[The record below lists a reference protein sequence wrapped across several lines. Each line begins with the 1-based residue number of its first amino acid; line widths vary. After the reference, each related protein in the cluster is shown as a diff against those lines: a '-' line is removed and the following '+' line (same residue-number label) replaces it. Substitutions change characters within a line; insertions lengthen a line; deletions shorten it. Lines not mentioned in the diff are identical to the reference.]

1 MKTIRKVAFLFLGL
15 LGLAFLSIP
24 TITLNAEES
33 VSTDVSESDFEQK
46 TYVYEEEN
54 NICEIT
60 LLNEDEC
67 SVLLTYDGETIEGIT
82 TYSLEDNVLTLY
94 NPDESGTPQTISFE
108 LNSDGTLTP
117 LLEENET
124 EDSEENI
131 VFEDL
136 ILELEGKIEYYKS
149 LLENETFRTVIEAI
163 ITFLVILIARLIEN
177 KSFKKATNS
186 LISSNQQNA
195 IVKAAME
202 QKQKEDLAAIEAL
215 KSDVVNYIN
224 EAIETIKSENVNSK
238 DIAKIVN
245 VGFKTVNAAILKL
258 LQDSQ
263 TLTNKIIELSKE
275 IELLKT
281 PKGVDNDEEDS
292 II

>member
-1 MKTIRKVAFLFLGL
+1 MKTIRKIAFLFLGL

-33 VSTDVSESDFEQK
+33 VSTGVSESYFEQK

-94 NPDESGTPQTISFE
+94 NPDELGTPRTISFE

-195 IVKAAME
+195 IAKAAME

>member
-202 QKQKEDLAAIEAL
+202 QKQKEDWHRTY
-215 KSDVVNYIN
+215 V
-224 EAIETIKSENVNSK
+224 
-238 DIAKIVN
+238 
-245 VGFKTVNAAILKL
+245 
-258 LQDSQ
+258 
-263 TLTNKIIELSKE
+263 
-275 IELLKT
+275 
-281 PKGVDNDEEDS
+281 
-292 II
+292 

>member
-15 LGLAFLSIP
+15 LGLAFLTIP

-33 VSTDVSESDFEQK
+33 VSTEVSESDFEQK
-46 TYVYEEEN
+46 KYVYEEEN

-94 NPDESGTPQTISFE
+94 NPDELGTPQTISFE

-136 ILELEGKIEYYKS
+136 ILELEEKIEYYKS
-149 LLENETFRTVIEAI
+149 LLENETLRTVIEAI

-195 IVKAAME
+195 IAKAAME

-215 KSDVVNYIN
+215 KSDIVNYIN